1 MLHRMTAF
9 CFMPLRSP
17 FFEIA
22 LVLVRF
28 DHVAAMLA
36 EETAEKLSDYR
47 KIASAVTANFCLRS
61 PAHVNVFFTLRR
73 SNLTNVAAK
82 MGFNF

>member
-1 MLHRMTAF
+1 MRVKT
-9 CFMPLRSP
+9 SP
-17 FFEIA
+17 VSELA
-22 LVLVRF
+22 LVLVRL
-28 DHVAAMLA
+28 DHVAAMSA

-61 PAHVNVFFTLRR
+61 PAHVNVFFTLCR

-82 MGFNF
+82 MGFNFLN